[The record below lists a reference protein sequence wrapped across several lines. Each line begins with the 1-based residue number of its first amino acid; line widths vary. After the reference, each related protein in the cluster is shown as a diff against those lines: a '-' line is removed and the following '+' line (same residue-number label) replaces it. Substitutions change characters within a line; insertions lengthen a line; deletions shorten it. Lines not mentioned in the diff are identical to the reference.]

1 MKEFIVAL
9 NFFFYIY
16 FRCSERDF
24 LDNLLRKIL
33 TSKEVTQKEHKG
45 QGLWVCLKLLHGDLK
60 QVREENPHLITPS
73 TAIARKMGFPD
84 IILPGKEKFIHFYTF
99 YHFRKY

>member
-1 MKEFIVAL
+1 M
-9 NFFFYIY
+9 
-16 FRCSERDF
+16 
-24 LDNLLRKIL
+24 
-33 TSKEVTQKEHKG
+33 TQKEHKG

-84 IILPGKEKFIHFYTF
+84 IILPGKKSIIL
-99 YHFRKY
+99 KYFLNIIKVGGIGV

>member
-1 MKEFIVAL
+1 M
-9 NFFFYIY
+9 FFVVICTFYNNQSF
-16 FRCSERDF
+16 FRCNERDF
-24 LDNLLRKIL
+24 LDNLLRKVL

-84 IILPGKEKFIHFYTF
+84 IILPGK
-99 YHFRKY
+99 

>member
-1 MKEFIVAL
+1 M
-9 NFFFYIY
+9 
-16 FRCSERDF
+16 
-24 LDNLLRKIL
+24 

-84 IILPGKEKFIHFYTF
+84 IILPGKKILNFFFFHIKHNYNNYSLNSNFPFKFYFLF
-99 YHFRKY
+99 NL